1 MIERH
6 NLGTKLDSKLFR
18 EFYYLKEELVKFCRE
33 NGLSISGGKLELTE
47 RIVYFLETGKALNSL
62 IVKVERE
69 SIEIIN
75 EETKIEPNFVCSK
88 KYRAFFKEHIGKN
101 FSFNVTFQ
109 E

>member
-1 MIERH
+1 M
-6 NLGTKLDSKLFR
+6 
-18 EFYYLKEELVKFCRE
+18 
-33 NGLSISGGKLELTE
+33 
-47 RIVYFLETGKALNSL
+47 

-109 E
+109 KWLKTNTSKTYKEVITAYYQILEHRKKVKPPLISNLSIIHIFVTFLLITKENL

>member
-1 MIERH
+1 M
-6 NLGTKLDSKLFR
+6 
-18 EFYYLKEELVKFCRE
+18 
-33 NGLSISGGKLELTE
+33 
-47 RIVYFLETGKALNSL
+47 

-109 E
+109 EWLKTNTSKTYKEAITAYYQILEDRKR